1 MVVIVS
7 PGKNEIELIESSGVD
22 IVPHRKR
29 MNEEKLGEKFKDP
42 SDPFGLA
49 LGRWFLGHVR
59 YQRLTHDNSSGSWLF
74 ANIFASTSTEIH
86 C

>member
-7 PGKNEIELIESSGVD
+7 PGQNEIERIESSGVD

-42 SDPFGLA
+42 SDPFGLV
-49 LGRWFLGHVR
+49 LGSLVLRTCSLSMT
-59 YQRLTHDNSSGSWLF
+59 YT
-74 ANIFASTSTEIH
+74 
-86 C
+86 